1 MLNRNKIF
9 KTVRDTTNS
18 LNVSTGKKM
27 DNFYTE
33 LMTYEDMVQKRYDK
47 IKDVLN
53 TIKYHHN
60 KIENLDRNYTN
71 AIFGGGGK
79 SLDDLLKNVEDV
91 IETIETLETEKLQ
104 EFESF
109 KNLAAKI
116 TTLEAMNVLK
126 PKDKKPKEK
135 DDDTLPDINGNQV
148 KASDSSYFKEAKEA
162 LSSLDTLF
170 NSDNTKIDKALEKIE
185 RIKDP
190 IVQYIKD
197 YKLSRE
203 FIEVIKKGIIELKKQ
218 ADTFR
223 KNQKLKLD
231 KYKNIIKEGDT
242 RAIQAVKDDE
252 DPNKDID
259 RKILQAYDENRKNLK
274 FKYNKDDDTGQLLIY
289 QNGRVTNKIPIRYE
303 NTQGADAH
311 HLKYNSEER
320 STTIKKVNLNNS
332 GLPPIF
338 VLINTDKKITNIDY
352 YYFDIDG
359 LKEIFSTY
367 SNYLPNLEHEISNF
381 KNKNKQVIEFIEKI
395 KEKILHKNLQDQDVN
410 TQLTI
415 IPEIVNELITSNDT
429 IKIPLIRFYENIINQ
444 LIQSGNTDILEKFN
458 INYIKDTKI
467 QSDDNINKLF
477 YIYGS
482 KFWHSIID
490 IIDDSERNSGVNLK
504 AELKTVNTNFNILTN
519 LKVFSDKVFSDKV
532 FNKTQKGGSD
542 QIEQLKKA
550 LNKIKTNI
558 NENIDKEDRVKQNQ
572 NQPKTNQPK
581 QNDIVKSAKTMFG
594 ADTQQDD
601 EDNKITNSIISS
613 IIENYEKERSSVNT
627 IEDKIKLDTKFVD
640 ILDNLGLNLSDIFKI
655 NFEDKL
661 AFIFFILILHIVVYS
676 IVESLI
682 MNDYLTDIVYIMA
695 VYVGVYFL
703 IMFILILILNKY
715 VNYRMKSALNYL
727 NTDFNMQLITMHLFI
742 VFMFYI
748 IVLILSQHIDIFVA
762 KEEDDKLQI
771 LYRIEVISSIIFIFS
786 GVFVMLL

>member
-60 KIENLDRNYTN
+60 KIQNLDKNYNN
-71 AIFGGGGK
+71 AIFGGGKTDLAKLMKDIDSAIDSIDILFGSDGIITK
-79 SLDDLLKNVEDV
+79 SKFDKLIETKNNDLKGELNDIDLTANNKIQKKQVTENNKVFFHTANDELTEIKKEFDEHKRYINSLIETIKKIEDPVNQYILDKKLSKDFRQGIKEGIRSLSKLIDDASKDDLLKFNTYKNNITSGLAYAKAEEEFAKKLEKDPDASDDLKILQQFKKDKNSLQFIFNSGTTGYLKGSGSNRIEFEYNSSGDEVHSYKKLTFTKCDYIIHIYVKVQEGKGKDNYSPSREYFLELDTIKTINAQKELSSYV
-91 IETIETLETEKLQ
+91 SSIYTKLEKYAKSKSNPIELESILNYLVDNKIFSIELLKESETIENTQNKTIKEIVKEIVKKIVKETE
-104 EFESF
+104 
-109 KNLAAKI
+109 
-116 TTLEAMNVLK
+116 
-126 PKDKKPKEK
+126 
-135 DDDTLPDINGNQV
+135 
-148 KASDSSYFKEAKEA
+148 
-162 LSSLDTLF
+162 
-170 NSDNTKIDKALEKIE
+170 
-185 RIKDP
+185 
-190 IVQYIKD
+190 
-197 YKLSRE
+197 YK
-203 FIEVIKKGIIELKKQ
+203 
-218 ADTFR
+218 
-223 KNQKLKLD
+223 
-231 KYKNIIKEGDT
+231 
-242 RAIQAVKDDE
+242 
-252 DPNKDID
+252 
-259 RKILQAYDENRKNLK
+259 
-274 FKYNKDDDTGQLLIY
+274 
-289 QNGRVTNKIPIRYE
+289 
-303 NTQGADAH
+303 
-311 HLKYNSEER
+311 
-320 STTIKKVNLNNS
+320 
-332 GLPPIF
+332 
-338 VLINTDKKITNIDY
+338 
-352 YYFDIDG
+352 
-359 LKEIFSTY
+359 
-367 SNYLPNLEHEISNF
+367 
-381 KNKNKQVIEFIEKI
+381 EKI
-395 KEKILHKNLQDQDVN
+395 K
-410 TQLTI
+410 
-415 IPEIVNELITSNDT
+415 
-429 IKIPLIRFYENIINQ
+429 
-444 LIQSGNTDILEKFN
+444 
-458 INYIKDTKI
+458 
-467 QSDDNINKLF
+467 NKLLDELKIF
-477 YIYGS
+477 NKS
-482 KFWHSIID
+482 KIEGG
-490 IIDDSERNSGVNLK
+490 DSEKETLK
-504 AELKTVNTNFNILTN
+504 KNV
-519 LKVFSDKVFSDKV
+519 
-532 FNKTQKGGSD
+532 NKTNEILKKIRK
-542 QIEQLKKA
+542 QIE
-550 LNKIKTNI
+550 
-558 NENIDKEDRVKQNQ
+558 EDYDKEHSSANKPQD
-572 NQPKTNQPK
+572 PKPN

-594 ADTQQDD
+594 VDTQQDD

-715 VNYRMKSALNYL
+715 VNYRMKSTLNYL
-727 NTDFNMQLITMHLFI
+727 NTDFNIQLITMHLFI

>member
-33 LMTYEDMVQKRYDK
+33 LMTYEDMAQKRYDK
-47 IKDVLN
+47 IKDILN

-60 KIENLDRNYTN
+60 KIQNLDKNYTN
-71 AIFGGGGK
+71 AIFGGSK
-79 SLDDLLKNVEDV
+79 SLDDLLKNVEDAF
-91 IETIETLETEKLQ
+91 ETIETLEKLQ
-104 EFESF
+104 DFESF
-109 KNLAAKI
+109 KNLEAKI
-116 TTLEAMNVLK
+116 KTLEDQNVLK
-126 PKDKKPKEK
+126 SKVK
-135 DDDTLPDINGNQV
+135 DDEPLPDINGNQV
-148 KASDSSYFKEAKEA
+148 KASDRSYFKEAKEA

-185 RIKDP
+185 KIKDP

-203 FIEVIKKGIIELKKQ
+203 FIEVIKKGIIELKKH

-259 RKILQAYDENRKNLK
+259 RKILQAYDADRKNLK
-274 FKYNKDDDTGQLLIY
+274 FKYNKDDDTGELLIN
-289 QNGRVTNKIPIRYE
+289 QNGKVTNKIPIRYQS
-303 NTQGADAH
+303 TQGNDVN
-311 HLKYNSEER
+311 HLKYNPEAREG
-320 STTIKKVNLNNS
+320 TIKQVNLNNS

-338 VLINTDKKITNIDY
+338 VIINTGKKITNIDN

-359 LKEIFSTY
+359 LREIFRTY
-367 SNYLPNLEHEISNF
+367 SNSNYLPNLEHEISNF
-381 KNKNKQVIEFIEKI
+381 KNKYKSVIEFIEKI
-395 KEKILHKNLQDQDVN
+395 KKKIQEENQQDEDVN
-410 TQLTI
+410 KLLTTI
-415 IPEIVNELITSNDT
+415 IPNIVNELITSRDIGIQLNRYYS
-429 IKIPLIRFYENIINQ
+429 KIING

-458 INYIKDTKI
+458 INYNKNTVI
-467 QSDDNINKLF
+467 QSDDNINILF
-477 YIYGS
+477 YS
-482 KFWHSIID
+482 DKLLFWYFIID
-490 IIDDSERNSGVNLK
+490 EIDAIAIDSSGTNSGADLRS
-504 AELKTVNTNFNILTN
+504 ELKSVRNNFNILTN
-519 LKVFSDKVFSDKV
+519 LKVFSDEVFDK
-532 FNKTQKGGSD
+532 KQTGGAD
-542 QIEQLKKA
+542 QIGQLKST
-550 LNKIKTNI
+550 LTKIIKNI

-572 NQPKTNQPK
+572 NQSKQNQPK

-594 ADTQQDD
+594 VNTQQDD

-640 ILDNLGLNLSDIFKI
+640 ILDNLGLNLADIFKI

-676 IVESLI
+676 VIESLI

-695 VYVGVYFL
+695 VYVGIYFL

-715 VNYRMKSALNYL
+715 VNYRMKSVLNYL

-786 GVFVMLL
+786 SVFVMLL

>member
-60 KIENLDRNYTN
+60 KIQNLDRNYTT

-91 IETIETLETEKLQ
+91 IETIETIETLEKLKD
-104 EFESF
+104 FESF
-109 KNLAAKI
+109 TNLAAKI
-116 TTLEAMNVLK
+116 TTLKDMKVLK
-126 PKDKKPKEK
+126 PDKSN
-135 DDDTLPDINGNQV
+135 DDTLPDINGNQV
-148 KASDSSYFKEAKEA
+148 KASDRSYFKEAKEA

-203 FIEVIKKGIIELKKQ
+203 FIEAIKKGIIELKKQ
-218 ADTFR
+218 VDTYR
-223 KNQKLKLD
+223 KQQKLKLD

-259 RKILQAYDENRKNLK
+259 RKILQAYDADRKNLK

-289 QNGRVTNKIPIRYE
+289 QNDRVTNKIPIRYE
-303 NTQGADAH
+303 NTQGDDAH
-311 HLKYNSEER
+311 HLKYYPEER
-320 STTIKKVNLNNS
+320 SGSIKKVNLNNS

-338 VLINTDKKITNIDY
+338 LIINTDKKITNIDY

-367 SNYLPNLEHEISNF
+367 SNYLPNLQHEISNF
-381 KNKNKQVIEFIEKI
+381 KNKYKKVIEFIEKI
-395 KEKILHKNLQDQDVN
+395 KEKILDKNLQDQDVAIL
-410 TQLTI
+410 LTNI
-415 IPEIVNELITSNDT
+415 TEIVNELKISGDT
-429 IKIPLIRFYENIINQ
+429 KNIINQ
-444 LIQSGNTDILEKFN
+444 LIQSGNTDILKKFN
-458 INYIKDTKI
+458 INYNKNTLI
-467 QSDDNINKLF
+467 QSDDNINMLF
-477 YIYGS
+477 YNIKNS
-482 KFWHSIID
+482 FWNFIID
-490 IIDDSERNSGVNLK
+490 KIDPTESNSGAELK
-504 AELKTVNTNFNILTN
+504 AQLKTVNNNFNILTN
-519 LKVFSDKVFSDKV
+519 LKVFSDKVFDKT
-532 FNKTQKGGSD
+532 KIGGSD
-542 QIEQLKKA
+542 PIAQLKLTLK
-550 LNKIKTNI
+550 KIIKNI

-594 ADTQQDD
+594 VDTQQDD

-676 IVESLI
+676 VIESLI

-715 VNYRMKSALNYL
+715 VNYRMKSVLNYL

>member
-47 IKDVLN
+47 IKDILN

-60 KIENLDRNYTN
+60 KIQNLDKNYTN
-71 AIFGGGGK
+71 AIFGGSK
-79 SLDDLLKNVEDV
+79 SLDDLLKNVEDAF
-91 IETIETLETEKLQ
+91 ETIETLEKLQ
-104 EFESF
+104 DFESF
-109 KNLAAKI
+109 KNLEAKI
-116 TTLEAMNVLK
+116 KTLEDQNVLK
-126 PKDKKPKEK
+126 SKVK
-135 DDDTLPDINGNQV
+135 DDEPLPDINGNQV
-148 KASDSSYFKEAKEA
+148 KASDRSYFKEAKEA

-185 RIKDP
+185 KIKDP

-203 FIEVIKKGIIELKKQ
+203 FIEVIKKGIIELKKH

-259 RKILQAYDENRKNLK
+259 RKILQAYDADRKNLK
-274 FKYNKDDDTGQLLIY
+274 FKYNKDDDTGELLIN
-289 QNGRVTNKIPIRYE
+289 QNGKVTNKIPIRYQS
-303 NTQGADAH
+303 TQGNDVN
-311 HLKYNSEER
+311 HLKYNPEAREG
-320 STTIKKVNLNNS
+320 TIKQVNLNNS

-338 VLINTDKKITNIDY
+338 VIINTGKKITNIDN

-359 LKEIFSTY
+359 LREIFRTY
-367 SNYLPNLEHEISNF
+367 SNSNYLPNLEHEISNF
-381 KNKNKQVIEFIEKI
+381 KNKYKSVIEFIEKI
-395 KEKILHKNLQDQDVN
+395 KKKIQEENQQDEDVN
-410 TQLTI
+410 KLLTTI
-415 IPEIVNELITSNDT
+415 IPNIVNELITSRDIGIQLNRYYP
-429 IKIPLIRFYENIINQ
+429 KIING

-458 INYIKDTKI
+458 INYNKNTVI
-467 QSDDNINKLF
+467 QSDDNINILF
-477 YIYGS
+477 YS
-482 KFWHSIID
+482 DKLLFWYFIID
-490 IIDDSERNSGVNLK
+490 EIDAIAIDSSGTNSGADLRS
-504 AELKTVNTNFNILTN
+504 ELKSVRNNFNILTN
-519 LKVFSDKVFSDKV
+519 LKVFSDEVFDK
-532 FNKTQKGGSD
+532 KQIGGAD
-542 QIEQLKKA
+542 QIGQLKST
-550 LNKIKTNI
+550 LTKIIKNI

-572 NQPKTNQPK
+572 NQSKQNQPK

-594 ADTQQDD
+594 VDTQEDN

-676 IVESLI
+676 VIESLI

-715 VNYRMKSALNYL
+715 VNYRMKSVLNYL

-748 IVLILSQHIDIFVA
+748 IVLILSQHIDIFTA

-786 GVFVMLL
+786 SVFVMLL

>member
-47 IKDVLN
+47 IKDILN

-60 KIENLDRNYTN
+60 KINNLDRNYTN
-71 AIFGGGGK
+71 AIFGGGGGK
-79 SLDDLLKNVEDV
+79 SLDDLLKNVEDAIET
-91 IETIETLETEKLQ
+91 IETIETLEKLQ
-104 EFESF
+104 DFESF
-109 KNLAAKI
+109 TNLAAKI
-116 TTLEAMNVLK
+116 KTLEDQNVLK
-126 PKDKKPKEK
+126 PKKNTEDQLQDK
-135 DDDTLPDINGNQV
+135 DDQLPDINGNQV
-148 KASDSSYFKEAKEA
+148 KASDRSYFKEAKEA

-185 RIKDP
+185 KIKDP

-259 RKILQAYDENRKNLK
+259 RKILQAYDEDRKNLV
-274 FKYNKDDDTGQLLIY
+274 FKYKKEDNTGQLLIK
-289 QNGRVTNKIPIRYE
+289 QNGRVTNTIPIRYQ
-303 NTQGADAH
+303 TSADF
-311 HLKYNSEER
+311 S
-320 STTIKKVNLNNS
+320 STTIKFFETRNEKSIESYEIKEVNLAGS
-332 GLPPIF
+332 SLPPIY
-338 VLINTDKKITNIDY
+338 VLTHNNITNIN
-352 YYFDIDG
+352 YYFFSILG
-359 LKEIFSTY
+359 FKEIFSRY
-367 SNYLPNLEHEISNF
+367 NNYLPRLEH
-381 KNKNKQVIEFIEKI
+381 KI
-395 KEKILHKNLQDQDVN
+395 KEFREKNKELIAFIDAIKDVEPDNYTQEYSSDQLKNIFNLMSNPKNSTNILQD
-410 TQLTI
+410 
-415 IPEIVNELITSNDT
+415 
-429 IKIPLIRFYENIINQ
+429 
-444 LIQSGNTDILEKFN
+444 
-458 INYIKDTKI
+458 
-467 QSDDNINKLF
+467 F
-477 YIYGS
+477 YIDYNTTQNHNLFEEQNWFNNIFKS
-482 KFWHSIID
+482 SV
-490 IIDDSERNSGVNLK
+490 SERIARENLHRLLFK
-504 AELKTVNTNFNILTN
+504 QFFHIN
-519 LKVFSDKVFSDKV
+519 LVVFSDKE
-532 FNKTQKGGSD
+532 FNETKIGGSD
-542 QIEQLKKA
+542 QITQLKST
-550 LNKIKTNI
+550 LTKIIKNI

-572 NQPKTNQPK
+572 NQPKQNQPK

-594 ADTQQDD
+594 VNTQEDD

-715 VNYRMKSALNYL
+715 VNYRMKSVLNYL

-748 IVLILSQHIDIFVA
+748 IVLILSQHIDIFIA

>member
-47 IKDVLN
+47 IKDILN

-60 KIENLDRNYTN
+60 KINNLDRNYTN
-71 AIFGGGGK
+71 AIFGGGGGK
-79 SLDDLLKNVEDV
+79 SLDDLLKNVEDAIET
-91 IETIETLETEKLQ
+91 IETIETLEKLQ
-104 EFESF
+104 DFESF
-109 KNLAAKI
+109 TNLAAKI
-116 TTLEAMNVLK
+116 KTLEDQNVLK
-126 PKDKKPKEK
+126 PKKNTEDQLQDK
-135 DDDTLPDINGNQV
+135 DDQLPDINGNQV
-148 KASDSSYFKEAKEA
+148 KASDRSYFKEAKEA

-185 RIKDP
+185 KIKDP

-259 RKILQAYDENRKNLK
+259 RKILQAYDADRKNLV
-274 FKYNKDDDTGQLLIY
+274 FKMNADHTGKLFVTQDRKTNEYGVSYEQYKESTSLRSTLINNTAGYSFDTEDLIQVKKVKLVNTNLPTLYVVFNKE
-289 QNGRVTNKIPIRYE
+289 RK
-303 NTQGADAH
+303 
-311 HLKYNSEER
+311 NSE
-320 STTIKKVNLNNS
+320 
-332 GLPPIF
+332 
-338 VLINTDKKITNIDY
+338 ITALT
-352 YYFDIDG
+352 YYFDISAMDTFLEKQPEMINNLHTELFEYIG
-359 LKEIFSTY
+359 KNYELVLLIKAIYNYNKKKNKKEIDTST
-367 SNYLPNLEHEISNF
+367 LKL
-381 KNKNKQVIEFIEKI
+381 IEKI
-395 KEKILHKNLQDQDVN
+395 PNINNKILHNFFLN
-410 TQLTI
+410 EFENESYETI
-415 IPEIVNELITSNDT
+415 IRDFISQFKKNNSDSDEYLNNIKLLITYNNKSPTEIEYTNLRELIG
-429 IKIPLIRFYENIINQ
+429 L
-444 LIQSGNTDILEKFN
+444 
-458 INYIKDTKI
+458 
-467 QSDDNINKLF
+467 
-477 YIYGS
+477 S
-482 KFWHSIID
+482 KFTSIID
-490 IIDDSERNSGVNLK
+490 
-504 AELKTVNTNFNILTN
+504 
-519 LKVFSDKVFSDKV
+519 KVRSTREQ
-532 FNKTQKGGSD
+532 NQQPGHTGGSD
-542 QIEQLKKA
+542 QITQLKST
-550 LNKIKTNI
+550 LTKIIKNI

-572 NQPKTNQPK
+572 NQPKQNQPK

-594 ADTQQDD
+594 VNTQEDD

-715 VNYRMKSALNYL
+715 VNYRMKSVLNYL

-748 IVLILSQHIDIFVA
+748 IVLILSQHIDIFIA

>member
-9 KTVRDTTNS
+9 QTVRDTTNS

-60 KIENLDRNYTN
+60 KIQNLDKNYTN

-116 TTLEAMNVLK
+116 TTLEDQNVLK
-126 PKDKKPKEK
+126 PKKNK
-135 DDDTLPDINGNQV
+135 DDILPDINGNQV

-274 FKYNKDDDTGQLLIY
+274 FKYNKDDNTGQLLIY
-289 QNGRVTNKIPIRYE
+289 QNGRVTTKIPIRYE

-367 SNYLPNLEHEISNF
+367 SNYLSNLEHEISNF

-395 KEKILHKNLQDQDVN
+395 KEKILDKQLPNQDVDI
-410 TQLTI
+410 LLI
-415 IPEIVNELITSNDT
+415 KIPDIVNELKISGDT
-429 IKIPLIRFYENIINQ
+429 KNIINQ

-477 YIYGS
+477 YS
-482 KFWHSIID
+482 DKLLFWYSIID
-490 IIDDSERNSGVNLK
+490 KIDPSGRNSGVNLK
-504 AELKTVNTNFNILTN
+504 AELKTVNINFNILTN

-532 FNKTQKGGSD
+532 FNKTQEGGSD

-572 NQPKTNQPK
+572 NQPKTNQPN

-594 ADTQQDD
+594 VDTQQDD